1 MVLKTFLLYTGLLKK
16 MFFIKIIF
24 SHFSIE
30 EILYVA
36 QVASESAT
44 WRHLLFACRGRQ
56 QRVIVFWNTPS
67 SGVQN
72 ETRKGSWT
80 LSFMMTAK

>member
-1 MVLKTFLLYTGLLKK
+1 MMVLKTFLLYMGLLKK

-44 WRHLLFACRGRQ
+44 
-56 QRVIVFWNTPS
+56 
-67 SGVQN
+67 
-72 ETRKGSWT
+72 
-80 LSFMMTAK
+80 